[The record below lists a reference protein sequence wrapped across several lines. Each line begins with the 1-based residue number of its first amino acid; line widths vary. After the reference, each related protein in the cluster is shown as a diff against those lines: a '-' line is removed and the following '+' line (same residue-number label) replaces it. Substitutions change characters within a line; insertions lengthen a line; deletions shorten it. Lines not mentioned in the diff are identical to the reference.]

1 MSAVILHRTDP
12 VKNMRRFT
20 CSLIYLGNSALS
32 VACFFVGA
40 ADLNCFELLVS

>member
-20 CSLIYLGNSALS
+20 CSLIYLGNSALRAIMGNR
-32 VACFFVGA
+32 VTLFLQIFK
-40 ADLNCFELLVS
+40 ERRT